1 MGEPTILTQSDIKT
15 SRKYLHISLPL
26 MDSSR
31 FLLAFYWEWG
41 VREVFS
47 DNRDRMVARRSSQ
60 TVDVYCSSQN
70 SRHLQITVHES
81 A

>member
-31 FLLAFYWEWG
+31 FLLAFFLLG
-41 VREVFS
+41 VGGQGKFYRTT
-47 DNRDRMVARRSSQ
+47 DDQMMARRSSQ
-60 TVDVYCSSQN
+60 IVTVFYSS
-70 SRHLQITVHES
+70 
-81 A
+81 